1 MKIPLL
7 IGLLAVTQ
15 IQAASFLIEAEQ
27 FADKGGW
34 GLDTQF
40 IESMG
45 SSYLI
50 AHGLGKPVADAST
63 EFEVAEA
70 GNIGFGCG
78 RLIGPSAWTGR
89 RVRVA
94 SKWR

>member
-7 IGLLAVTQ
+7 IGLLVSTQ

-40 IESMG
+40 IESMARH
-45 SSYLI
+45 I
-50 AHGLGKPVADAST
+50 
-63 EFEVAEA
+63 
-70 GNIGFGCG
+70 
-78 RLIGPSAWTGR
+78 
-89 RVRVA
+89 
-94 SKWR
+94 